1 MNVAEEEEEQD
12 LEPPPTIADAVAG
25 SEAPTAAGDEDDDG
39 EELDTVIYGGDTE
52 FSPRYSPRPEVQGF
66 SFDGSNYSI

>member
-1 MNVAEEEEEQD
+1 MAEEEEEEQES
-12 LEPPPTIADAVAG
+12 EPPPTIA
-25 SEAPTAAGDEDDDG
+25 EAAASASAARTSDGDG
-39 EELDTVIYGGDTE
+39 ELDTVIYGGDTE

>member
-25 SEAPTAAGDEDDDG
+25 SEAPTGAAGDEDDDG
-39 EELDTVIYGGDTE
+39 DELDTVIYGGDTE
-52 FSPRYSPRPEVQGF
+52 FSPRYSPRPEVQGEAF
-66 SFDGSNYSI
+66 QY